1 MLTHPVIGTFVK
13 LKWLKA
19 KSYFRRRVRLLFLF
33 VLILTSE
40 IFNEYKATALGG
52 ISGNDNSTVEDVEK
66 YIERKGEISCGRYI
80 MRFFLF
86 LVAPFFIL
94 WGDQVKFNH

>member
-1 MLTHPVIGTFVK
+1 MLQ
-13 LKWLKA
+13 
-19 KSYFRRRVRLLFLF
+19 
-33 VLILTSE
+33 SE

-52 ISGNDNSTVEDVEK
+52 ISGALDSTDKVESVEK
-66 YIERKGEISCGRYI
+66 YRQRKGEISCGGYI